1 VRSLPLRAAP
11 ALVLVFALGA
21 CSPSIYTDARYASG
35 QASLVTRE
43 LPGEGWSK
51 GEVLASMGAPGEVL
65 PQPDGDVFL
74 YRLRRVDQRIW
85 NVDTRYVAPVGMPLY
100 VDREGESFDR
110 TLFVLFDREGVVT
123 HTAVSDR

>member
-1 VRSLPLRAAP
+1 MRILPP
-11 ALVLVFALGA
+11 LVAIAFTLAA
-21 CSPSIYTDARYASG
+21 CSPSIYTDARYRAG

-43 LPGEGWSK
+43 LPGSGWSK
-51 GEVLASMGAPGEVL
+51 AEVLASMGAPGEVL

-85 NVDTRYVAPVGMPLY
+85 NIDTRYVAPVGMPLY
-100 VDREGESFDR
+100 VDREGDRFDR

>member
-1 VRSLPLRAAP
+1 MRALPLLAAL
-11 ALVLVFALGA
+11 AFTLAA
-21 CSPSIYTDARYASG
+21 CSPSIYTDARYRSG

-43 LPGEGWSK
+43 LPDIGWSK

-85 NVDTRYVAPVGMPLY
+85 NIDTSHVAPVGVPLY
-100 VDREGESFDR
+100 VDHEGERFDR
-110 TLFVLFDREGVVT
+110 TLFVLFDREGVVS